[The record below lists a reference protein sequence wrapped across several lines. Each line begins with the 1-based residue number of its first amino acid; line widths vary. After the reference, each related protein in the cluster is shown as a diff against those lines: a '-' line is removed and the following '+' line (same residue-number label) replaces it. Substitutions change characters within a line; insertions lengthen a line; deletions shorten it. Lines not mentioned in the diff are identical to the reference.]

1 MRQDAYKVILK
12 YVSLVVLVVCHV
24 SLFAYLWFSYYVPIL
39 IILRRHFFFWG
50 NWAVVGLYFLFVI
63 FFIRSFDGH
72 KLVFLKARSTFV
84 THSLAVFF
92 ANVVAVLQSWVIGRY
107 YFSILPILLLTV
119 VQVFII
125 VIWSIIIRRI
135 YIHINKSVKIAV
147 IHGACAP
154 NAFQAFLEKSNLHN
168 EALYKLSIFDIDKNE
183 SEVFDGILAQNEII
197 LYDLPSEKRNSLL
210 KFCYENSKSVYITP
224 KISDILVSGAE
235 KINLSDTPLL
245 KVSRRGF
252 SVEALFVKRV
262 LDITL
267 AIVGLV
273 ITSPILLISA
283 IIVKA
288 YDGGSVFFKQERLTR
303 NGKSFQIIKFRS
315 MREDSEAGGIQLA
328 KQDDE
333 RITPFGKFMRAT
345 HLDELPQLINIIK
358 GDMTFVGPR
367 PERIENIRKYEKIIP
382 EFRYRLVVKAGLTGY
397 AQLYGRY
404 NTTPYD
410 KLKLDLEYIEKHS
423 LLLDLKLIILTVKT
437 LFQRENSM
445 GVKEWQEDALLDE
458 SYNEG
463 KENKEV

>member
-12 YVSLVVLVVCHV
+12 YISLFILVVCHV
-24 SLFAYLWFSYYVPIL
+24 SLYSYLWFSYYVSIL
-39 IILRRHFFFWG
+39 IELRRQFFFWG
-50 NWAVVGLYFLFVI
+50 NWAVVGLYFLFLI

-72 KLVFLKARSTFV
+72 KLVFSKVRSTCI
-84 THSLAVFF
+84 THSLAVLF
-92 ANVVAVLQSWVIGRY
+92 ANVIAVLQSWVIGRY
-107 YFSILPILLLTV
+107 YFSVLPILVLTV
-119 VQVFII
+119 TQIFII
-125 VIWSIIIRRI
+125 IIWSIILRKI
-135 YIHINKSVKIAV
+135 YAHINRSVKIAV
-147 IHGACAP
+147 IHGVCAP
-154 NAFQAFLEKSNLHN
+154 NAFQAFLEKSNLYN
-168 EALYKLSIFDIDKNE
+168 ETLYKLSILDIDKDE
-183 SEVFDGILAQNEII
+183 SEVLKKILAQEEII
-197 LYDLPSEKRNSLL
+197 LYDLPSEKRNTLL
-210 KFCYENSKSVYITP
+210 KYCYENSKSVYITP

-245 KVSRRGF
+245 KVGRRGF
-252 SVEALFVKRV
+252 SVEALLVKRV
-262 LDITL
+262 MDITL
-267 AIVGLV
+267 AIIGLV
-273 ITSPILLISA
+273 ITSPFFLISA

-288 YDGGSVFFKQERLTR
+288 YDGGSIFFKQERLTR
-303 NGKSFQIIKFRS
+303 NGKPFQIVKFRS

-333 RITPFGKFMRAT
+333 RITPYGRFMRAT

-423 LLLDLKLIILTVKT
+423 ILLDIKLIILTVKT

-445 GVKEWQEDALLDE
+445 GVREWQEDALLDE
-458 SYNEG
+458 SYND
-463 KENKEV
+463 KKNREV